1 MSGSSVAGLI
11 GGSVV
16 DEFDKAD
23 RDDYLLDR
31 ADEHELERLDW
42 AELHGEYHESPG
54 LAELLRVQAALKR
67 EAWARSQR
75 MVCWRCHGT
84 GYVTVAG
91 PDENGLYD
99 ADDCPDCGG
108 IPHG

>member
-1 MSGSSVAGLI
+1 
-11 GGSVV
+11 V

-31 ADEHELERLDW
+31 ADEHELERLDM
-42 AELHGEYHESPG
+42 L
-54 LAELLRVQAALKR
+54 ELLGLLEVEPTSLGDAIRQAAADKR
-67 EAWARSQR
+67 AQWALSQR
-75 MVCWRCHGT
+75 MVCWRCRGT

-91 PDENGLYD
+91 PDENGQYD

-108 IPHG
+108 IPDGG

>member
-1 MSGSSVAGLI
+1 
-11 GGSVV
+11 V
-16 DEFDKAD
+16 DEFDRAD
-23 RDDYLLDR
+23 ADDR
-31 ADEHELERLDW
+31 ALERAEDEEIRRTDW
-42 AELHGEYHESPG
+42 ADLHDWDT
-54 LAELLRVQAALKR
+54 RVEDYEAQWRADKRAQAALS
-67 EAWARSQR
+67 ER
-75 MVCWRCHGT
+75 MVCWRCRGT